1 MDYTPQTDEQ
11 LAATLYGDSATAEV
25 ESDVVESQGAITQDD
40 SDGDDMVTSVNDI
53 FEVFDEPIADH
64 NMAAN
69 YAGTC
74 ASEGITR
81 QQSRDI
87 VEVYMAGKITA
98 ENYMRLGAA
107 KGLTSGQ
114 TRMLGRL
121 VGYN

>member
-11 LAATLYGDSATAEV
+11 LAATLYGDSATGEV
-25 ESDVVESQGAITQDD
+25 ESDVVESHGAITQDD
-40 SDGDDMVTSVNDI
+40 SDGSETVTSVKDI

-69 YAGTC
+69 YAGIC

-87 VEVYMAGKITA
+87 VEVYIAGNITA

-114 TRMLGRL
+114 TRMLGKL
-121 VGYN
+121 LGYN